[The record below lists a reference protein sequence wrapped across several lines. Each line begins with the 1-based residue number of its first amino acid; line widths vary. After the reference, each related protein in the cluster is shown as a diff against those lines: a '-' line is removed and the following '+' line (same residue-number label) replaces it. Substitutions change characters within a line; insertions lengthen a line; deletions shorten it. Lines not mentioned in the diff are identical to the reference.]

1 MMRKRILAVG
11 IGLTLLAGA
20 CSSDSSDETTT
31 TAGRYDPPPTTHASA
46 ETTTTAASGG
56 DESEPY
62 PAVEYDNP
70 GLNRETDTERDALS
84 TFALDVDTGSYT
96 VARRYVTDGNL
107 PDPDSIRIE
116 EYINYFDQDYSQPRD
131 DVFAIHLDG
140 GPTPYVSSERSRVLR
155 IGIQAMDVADRDRK
169 DAALTFVVDTSGSM
183 DRENRLGGVRWA
195 LSQLVEELNRTDT
208 VAIVE
213 YGSQARVILEPT
225 RVRDRDRILNAID
238 SLRPNGS
245 TNAAAGMD
253 LGYRLAHDAFVD
265 GGINRVIL
273 ASDGVANVGVT
284 DANGILDRVREDADD
299 GIQLVTV
306 GFGMGNYNDTFMEQL
321 ADNGDGF
328 YAYVDTLEEA
338 ERLFVDDLT
347 GTLQTVA
354 MDARV
359 QVEFD
364 EDTVSAWRL
373 VGYENRDMEDHEF
386 RNDEVDA
393 GEIGA
398 GHTVTALYEIVLTR
412 EADHGASDTDLGAVS
427 LRWHETDSEKTTEIS
442 RPITTDDLSE
452 RFRSTDPRFQMSV
465 MVAEYAEIL
474 RGDGRA
480 YFSDTTLNQLADDLW
495 QIEDLADDPDVREF
509 IDLVEHAASLRS
521 R

>member
-1 MMRKRILAVG
+1 MMKKRILAVG

-20 CSSDSSDETTT
+20 CSSDSDEWSTTT
-31 TAGRYDPPPTTHASA
+31 VGRYDPPTTVAASA
-46 ETTTTAASGG
+46 E
-56 DESEPY
+56 EPY
-62 PAVEYDNP
+62 PDVMFDNP
-70 GLNRETDTERDALS
+70 GVNPPTDTEEDALS

-96 VARRYVTDGNL
+96 VARRFVTDGYL
-107 PDPDSIRIE
+107 PDPDSVRVE
-116 EYINYFDQDYSQPRD
+116 EYINYFDQDYPVPRD
-131 DVFAIHLDG
+131 DVFAVYVDG
-140 GPTPYVSSERSRVLR
+140 GPTPYVSDERSRVIR
-155 IGIQAMDVADRDRK
+155 IGIQAEEVADRDRK
-169 DAALTFVVDTSGSM
+169 DASLTFVVDTSGSM

-195 LSQLVEELNRTDT
+195 LAQLVEELRPTDT
-208 VAIVE
+208 VALVE
-213 YGSQARVILEPT
+213 YGSSARVILEPT
-225 RVRDRDRILNAID
+225 RVRDRSQILDSID

-245 TNAAAGMD
+245 TNAAAGLE
-253 LGYRLAHDAFVD
+253 LGYRLAKSAFVD

-284 DANGILDRVREDADD
+284 DAQGILDLVREDADD

-338 ERLFVDDLT
+338 ERLFVRDLT

-364 EDTVSAWRL
+364 EDAISEWRL
-373 VGYENRDMEDHEF
+373 IGYENRDMADRDF
-386 RNDEVDA
+386 RNDSVDA

-398 GHTVTALYEIVLTR
+398 GHSVTALYEVRLTR
-412 EADHGASDTDLGAVS
+412 DAEVRASSARLGTVS
-427 LRWHETDSEKTTEIS
+427 LRWHEPDSDETTEIS
-442 RPITTDDLSE
+442 MPIKGRDLSE
-452 RFRSTDPRFQMSV
+452 RFRDATPRFQLAV
-465 MVAEYAEIL
+465 MVAEYAEVL

-480 YFSDTTLNQLADDLW
+480 YYADTTLEALAEDLW
-495 QIEDLADDPDVREF
+495 QLDELADDPDVREF
-509 IDLVEHAASLRS
+509 IDLVERAARI
-521 R
+521 RHR

>member
-1 MMRKRILAVG
+1 
-11 IGLTLLAGA
+11 
-20 CSSDSSDETTT
+20 
-31 TAGRYDPPPTTHASA
+31 
-46 ETTTTAASGG
+46 
-56 DESEPY
+56 
-62 PAVEYDNP
+62 
-70 GLNRETDTERDALS
+70 
-84 TFALDVDTGSYT
+84 
-96 VARRYVTDGNL
+96 
-107 PDPDSIRIE
+107 
-116 EYINYFDQDYSQPRD
+116 
-131 DVFAIHLDG
+131 
-140 GPTPYVSSERSRVLR
+140 
-155 IGIQAMDVADRDRK
+155 
-169 DAALTFVVDTSGSM
+169 
-183 DRENRLGGVRWA
+183 
-195 LSQLVEELNRTDT
+195 
-208 VAIVE
+208 
-213 YGSQARVILEPT
+213 
-225 RVRDRDRILNAID
+225 
-238 SLRPNGS
+238 
-245 TNAAAGMD
+245 MD
-253 LGYRLAHDAFVD
+253 LGYRLAHDAFVE

-284 DANGILDRVREDADD
+284 DANGILDRVREDAED

-364 EDTVSAWRL
+364 EEAVSEWRL
-373 VGYENRDMEDHEF
+373 VGHENRDMDDRDF

-398 GHTVTALYEIVLTR
+398 GHTVTALYEVRLTGDAAYER
-412 EADHGASDTDLGAVS
+412 SDMDLGTVS
-427 LRWHETDSEKTTEIS
+427 LRWQEVDSEQTKEIT
-442 RPITTDDLSE
+442 RPITTDDLSD
-452 RFRSTDPRFQMSV
+452 RFRSTDPRFQLSV

-480 YFSDTTLNQLADDLW
+480 YFSDATLDDLA
-495 QIEDLADDPDVREF
+495 EDLWRLDDLDNDPDVREF

>member
-20 CSSDSSDETTT
+20 CSSDSDDYSTTT
-31 TAGRYDPPPTTHASA
+31 LGRYEPPNTVAQE
-46 ETTTTAASGG
+46 ETTTTAAA
-56 DESEPY
+56 SEAPY
-62 PAVEYDNP
+62 PDVSYDNP
-70 GLNRETDTERDALS
+70 GVNPQTDTARDAFS

-96 VARRYVTDGNL
+96 VARRYVTDGYL
-107 PDPDSIRIE
+107 PDADSVRIE
-116 EYINYFDQDYSQPRD
+116 EYINYFDQDYAETRD
-131 DVFAIHLDG
+131 GAFAIHVDG
-140 GPTPYVSSERSRVLR
+140 GPTPYLEDDRSRVIR
-155 IGIQAMDVADRDRK
+155 IGIQAVDVADRDRK

-183 DRENRLGGVRWA
+183 NQENRLGGVRWA

-213 YGSQARVILEPT
+213 YGSEARVILEPT
-225 RVRDRDRILNAID
+225 RVRDRDRILDAID
-238 SLRPNGS
+238 SLRSNGS

-253 LGYRLAHDAFVD
+253 LGYRLAHDAFVE
-265 GGINRVIL
+265 GGINRIIL

-284 DANGILDRVREDADD
+284 DANGILDRVREDAED

-364 EDTVSAWRL
+364 EDAVSEWRL
-373 VGYENRDMEDHEF
+373 VGYENRDMDDRDF

-398 GHTVTALYEIVLTR
+398 GHTVTALYEVRLTGDAAYGR
-412 EADHGASDTDLGAVS
+412 SDVDLGTVS
-427 LRWHETDSEKTTEIS
+427 LRWQEVDSEQTKEIT
-442 RPITTDDLSE
+442 RPITTDDLAD
-452 RFRSTDPRFQMSV
+452 RFRSTDPRFQLSV

-474 RGDGRA
+474 RGNGRA
-480 YFSDTTLNQLADDLW
+480 YFSDATLDDLA
-495 QIEDLADDPDVREF
+495 EDLWRLDDLDNDPDVREF